1 MRVAD
6 PVRSSQAE
14 SAGIKAYPQ
23 RKKDTTAKRKEEMK
37 DQKECRRTT
46 LFSPSRLRRAIATAR
61 ANPHSSERII
71 ARADP

>member
-23 RKKDTTAKRKEEMK
+23 RKRIPLKKEEMK

-46 LFSPSRLRRAIATAR
+46 LLVLITIS
-61 ANPHSSERII
+61 NSSLTDS
-71 ARADP
+71 APL